1 MPSRFNAN
9 YSDPTL
15 NLDPFIDE
23 VFGELTSG
31 FLELPKGQGF
41 VEYPVFET
49 GYQALKKATAG
60 FTKVTAQDVT
70 AAIYATPVA
79 FIVLRTILGF
89 TPSEWAEATT
99 ERTGV
104 AVGQNAARTMDRRI
118 RVAPTAPLRDKNTI
132 RDQRLKAM
140 VLAAVQTLE
149 AGTGEVDRALILHRL
164 DKVDTAGGISSIRPI
179 ADLGVPYPVLLY
191 ERFLGRPFAGHRDS
205 VSELVGDIV
214 ESAIEDV
221 LSRVGVSYRK
231 TKRAE
236 SIAGFDQAPDFIIPD
251 EFNPTVIIEA
261 KLSEDDGTAR
271 DKVARVQQL
280 RNLREESG
288 LAYDVVACIAGRGF
302 KVRRND
308 MRRLLQATNGM
319 VFTLASIEHLVEA
332 LLHGEFQERSL
343 GFITQIMRFFW
354 RNGRN
359 PGDRPQACDSEPRRR
374 WRLRSKLRAN
384 NPFVSTDGGFH
395 EQAAA

>member
-288 LAYDVVACIAGRGF
+288 LSYDVVACIAGRGF

-319 VFTLASIEHLVEA
+319 VFTLASIEHLVE
-332 LLHGEFQERSL
+332 HTR
-343 GFITQIMRFFW
+343 IR
-354 RNGRN
+354 
-359 PGDRPQACDSEPRRR
+359 D
-374 WRLRSKLRAN
+374 
-384 NPFVSTDGGFH
+384 FVTR
-395 EQAAA
+395 